1 METKRVF
8 ADFNNR
14 DPQGRVRLN
23 TEGTLRDVN
32 RQGIRLEDGL
42 ELTIADDDLE
52 AEGIVRF
59 SEEEGL
65 WVVEVKWSAVRDLCL
80 R

>member
-1 METKRVF
+1 MGVLRVF

-14 DPQGRVRLN
+14 DPEGRVRLN
-23 TEGTLRDVN
+23 TEGSIRDVN

-42 ELTIADDDLE
+42 VLTISDDDLE
-52 AEGIVRF
+52 VEGTVRY

-65 WVVEVKWSAVRDLCL
+65 WVVEVPWPMVRDL
-80 R
+80 